1 MNDLGGGN
9 AVFATAYFPS
19 VEYMMLVQK
28 NPAFIIDPGDRW
40 KRQTL
45 RNRTHILSPN
55 GIQMLSVPV
64 EAKSHPET
72 LTKDIKISYGQPWI
86 RVHKGALEAAYNT
99 TAFFEYFKDD
109 IWAIFDQK
117 PTYLIDLNEMILQLM
132 LKKFKIKKLE
142 FKASEIAETTS
153 FVEISNGSDNTPKN
167 LPIQEFRKYPQV
179 FSYKHEFGVN
189 LAAIDL
195 LANCGNF

>member
-1 MNDLGGGN
+1 MNELGGGN

-19 VEYMMLVQK
+19 VEYMLMVQK
-28 NPAFIIDPGDRW
+28 NPAFIIDPADIW

-72 LTKDIKISYGQPWI
+72 LTKDIKISYQQPWV

-109 IWAIFDQK
+109 IWAIFEQK
-117 PTYLIDLNEMILQLM
+117 PTYLIDLNEQLFQLM
-132 LKKFKIKKLE
+132 LKKFKIKRIE
-142 FKASEIAETTS
+142 PTNAENAVS
-153 FVEISNGSDNTPKN
+153 SNFSALSNGSDNYPQLLQPET
-167 LPIQEFRKYPQV
+167 FRKYPQV
-179 FSYKHEFGVN
+179 FSYKHEFAVN
-189 LAAIDL
+189 LSAIDL

>member
-19 VEYMMLVQK
+19 VEYMLMVQK
-28 NPAFIIDPGDRW
+28 NPAFIIDPADIW

-72 LTKDIKISYGQPWI
+72 LTKDIKISYQQPWI
-86 RVHKGALEAAYNT
+86 RVHKGALESAYNT

-109 IWAIFDQK
+109 IWAIFEQK
-117 PTYLIDLNEMILQLM
+117 PTYLIDLNEQLFQLM
-132 LKKFKIKKLE
+132 LKKFKIKRLE
-142 FKASEIAETTS
+142 TSDSENAANS
-153 FVEISNGSDNTPKN
+153 NFSALSNGSDHRPQLLQPET
-167 LPIQEFRKYPQV
+167 FRKYPQV
-179 FSYKHEFGVN
+179 FSYKHEFAVN
-189 LAAIDL
+189 LSAIDL

>member
-1 MNDLGGGN
+1 MNELGGGN

-19 VEYMMLVQK
+19 VEYMLMVQK
-28 NPAFIIDPGDRW
+28 NPAFIIDPADIW

-72 LTKDIKISYGQPWI
+72 LTKDIKISYQQPWV

-109 IWAIFDQK
+109 IWAIFEQK
-117 PTYLIDLNEMILQLM
+117 PIYLIDLNEQLFQLM
-132 LKKFKIKKLE
+132 LKKFKIKRIE
-142 FKASEIAETTS
+142 PTNAENAVS
-153 FVEISNGSDNTPKN
+153 SNFSALSNGSDNYPQLLQPET
-167 LPIQEFRKYPQV
+167 FRKYPQV
-179 FSYKHEFGVN
+179 FSYKHEFAVN
-189 LAAIDL
+189 LSAIDL

>member
-1 MNDLGGGN
+1 MNELGGGN

-28 NPAFIIDPGDRW
+28 NPAFIIDPNDRW

-72 LTKDIKISYGQPWI
+72 LTKDIKISYQQPWI

-117 PTYLIDLNEMILQLM
+117 PTYLIDLNENLLQLM

-142 FKASEIAETTS
+142 IEASKIAESSS
-153 FVEISNGSDNTPKN
+153 FVEISNGSDNTPQK
-167 LPIQEFRKYPQV
+167 LPFDEFRKYPQV